1 MTDLFPFSQRPDHAS
16 ATLYRGYRRGSGTLS
31 YHCTYDDALLRRFK
45 ETLHLFMS
53 VEQLRQCL
61 QEQEK
66 QKQNTAIETLY
77 LWDSLYELYATEP
90 HTQTLIGL
98 DTDLPAHADALSYL
112 IDQAKRRQT
121 DRQTPPLQLR
131 FVLDTLHSSLS
142 SRTQSVPYELSP
154 AVHWRLCDALG
165 AAVMRALSP
174 SDSMQLEIAGSS
186 LRLLCFQTPPSELS
200 RRVYRGD
207 RLCLVHAASSYPTE
221 GDCAAAKTLF
231 SGLISDHRIRRI
243 LPVPAHHLIP
253 VSISCVP
260 GLTIDPTAF
269 CRTSDAPPPY
279 PCDLVTQDL
288 SGWLVVLSS
297 DAIDEL
303 ERQCADCALRCT
315 TFATVTEEGVLDF
328 AVLYG
333 EARVRTR
340 FSMLQRC
347 SLSTAVH
354 PVDHTAPDASEMSA
368 APIDTPLLLR
378 HSADAANGRLTDQNG
393 CGDWLVRTVTLTLDD
408 GYQAPSISH
417 AIAQLKDALTRDGAP
432 FSDHAMLLCGFTV
445 TPQLSRTVLWQ
456 HVLQLTHVL
465 QQQTTL
471 PCLPI
476 ALKHEGIGASL
487 LTLTLVCHKPIVT
500 RNVAATSDVA
510 AASDDLP
517 LPAECSLV
525 HRATP
530 RVLIAYTADTEGP
543 CPIADLLSREGAA
556 VRTLLILPAEKSAT
570 ALADAILASDLVILD
585 GTSDRWQPLLS
596 HRRVRYAMSDL
607 VSRDGLCLC
616 QGDLLPALC
625 RAGYAGDALKDA
637 PLVAVSDACAESFTR
652 PLSYIRDV
660 YLPAASPR
668 LHELPA
674 RLPARDPGV
683 PLGDPVMGLFR
694 DAKQDEQT
702 VLAVT
707 DSADGTDAIVRLLA
721 MQGHLLAYADGFTP
735 LQLRMALRYFQS

>member
-1 MTDLFPFSQRPDHAS
+1 MTDLFPFSQHPDRTS
-16 ATLYRGYRRGSGTLS
+16 APLYRGYRRGSGTLP
-31 YHCTYDDALLRRFK
+31 YHCTYDDALLRQFK

-61 QEQEK
+61 QEQER

-77 LWDSLYELYATEP
+77 LWDSLYELYAAEP
-90 HTQTLIGL
+90 HTQALIGL

-131 FVLDTLHSSLS
+131 FVLDTLHASLS
-142 SRTQSVPYELSP
+142 SRTQSVPYELSS
-154 AVHWRLCDALG
+154 AVHWRLCDALS
-165 AAVMRALSP
+165 AAVLRALSP

-186 LRLLCFQTPPSELS
+186 LRLLCFQTPPTELS
-200 RRVYRGD
+200 RRVYCGD
-207 RLCLVHAASSYPTE
+207 RLCLVHAPSSCPTE
-221 GDCAAAKTLF
+221 GDYAAAKALF

-253 VSISCVP
+253 VSASCVP
-260 GLTIDPTAF
+260 GMTIDPTAF
-269 CRTSDAPPPY
+269 CPTPDAPPPY

-303 ERQCADCALRCT
+303 ERQCADCALQCT
-315 TFATVTEEGVLDF
+315 TFATVTQEGVLDF

-340 FSMLQRC
+340 LSMLQRC
-347 SLSTAVH
+347 RFSTAIH
-354 PVDHTAPDASEMSA
+354 LVDHAAAGASEMPA

-378 HSADAANGRLTDQNG
+378 HSADAANGCLIDQNG
-393 CGDWLVRTVTLTLDD
+393 CGDWLLRTVTLTLDD
-408 GYQAPSISH
+408 GYQAASISN
-417 AIAQLKDALTRDGAP
+417 AITRLNDALTRDGAP
-432 FSDHAMLLCGFTV
+432 FLDHAMLLCGFTV

-456 HVLQLTHVL
+456 YVLQLTHVL
-465 QQQTTL
+465 QQTTL
-471 PCLPI
+471 PCLPMS
-476 ALKHEGIGASL
+476 LKHESIGASL
-487 LTLTLVCHKPIVT
+487 LTLTLVCHKPTIT
-500 RNVAATSDVA
+500 HDAAAASDTD

-530 RVLIAYTADTEGP
+530 RVLIAYTSDTEGP
-543 CPIADLLSREGAA
+543 YPIADLLSREGAA

-570 ALADAILASDLVILD
+570 ALADAILSSDLLILD

-596 HRRVRYAMSDL
+596 HRRVRYAIDDL

-660 YLPAASPR
+660 YLPTASPR

-674 RLPARDPGV
+674 WLPARESNV

-735 LQLRMALRYFQS
+735 SQLHVALRYFQS